1 MSLDRLFNPLR
12 LNADVTL
19 RDGGGA
25 VPQKPLDEL
34 SQETNRSRNERI
46 NLLPESAVEIVKA
59 EE

>member
-1 MSLDRLFNPLR
+1 MSFNCLFNPLR

-34 SQETNRSRNERI
+34 SQEANRSRNERI
-46 NLLPESAVEIVKA
+46 NLLLESAVEIVKV